1 MIRSTCLLAAL
12 TATVAVA
19 QETEVRGCHNDSSS
33 DRAKSTNAVVFWNEV
48 ADRSIAVLGGK
59 RPELGLVEAAIV
71 HTAIYEAVNAICGYR
86 FKPYAVAPKVRHPA
100 LAEAGAAAAAHDV
113 LVGLY
118 PDQRA
123 ELDQRYATFLATIPG
138 HFWAK
143 LNGIVAGQQ
152 AAAGILKLRVNDGR
166 NAGTPWNP
174 PPPGPG
180 IWEPTPPGYLPPS
193 APWVRAVTPWTMS
206 SPSQFR
212 VPPPPDLGSELWMHD
227 YTETKAYG
235 GSISTVRAS

>member
-71 HTAIYEAVNAICGYR
+71 HTAIYEAVNAICGSR

-123 ELDQRYATFLATIPG
+123 ELDQRNATFLAPIPSP
-138 HFWAK
+138 FWANPNDI
-143 LNGIVAGQQ
+143 LAGHT
-152 AAAGILKLRVNDGR
+152 APACILKLRTN
-166 NAGTPWNP
+166 
-174 PPPGPG
+174 
-180 IWEPTPPGYLPPS
+180 
-193 APWVRAVTPWTMS
+193 
-206 SPSQFR
+206 
-212 VPPPPDLGSELWMHD
+212 
-227 YTETKAYG
+227 
-235 GSISTVRAS
+235 